1 MEEKEIESNKIS
13 IDSIID
19 TVNNKNEVI
28 QKTKKSELVNEGF
41 FDMLSQ
47 MGVGGNVVMII
58 LFILSFF
65 TIYIL
70 IERYLTLKKITTKDK
85 EVLSSVIDMI
95 KTNNLDEVKEYC
107 KKIDTPFARISI
119 KAIENQN
126 LSQKEISIILENQA
140 KKEIYEIENNVSKLA
155 TISGAAPMIGFLGTV
170 IGMIVAF
177 QEMARQPSVNP
188 TDLASGIYT
197 AMITTAAGLA
207 VGIISYISYNYMVTK
222 IDNIVFNLE
231 HNCEEL
237 IQNILKK

>member
-1 MEEKEIESNKIS
+1 MENFYDYIEKGGIIFS
-13 IDSIID
+13 I
-19 TVNNKNEVI
+19 
-28 QKTKKSELVNEGF
+28 L
-41 FDMLSQ
+41 L
-47 MGVGGNVVMII
+47 
-58 LFILSFF
+58 ILSAVGITLITYKFIEINFF
-65 TIYIL
+65 NDLDLQSFEQDLNDTSNIGDFKQLIDLKPNSDKKIFL
-70 IERYLTLKKITTKDK
+70 IETLNIIEANTSKVLKDQEIQTLLQKKYI
-85 EVLSSVIDMI
+85 
-95 KTNNLDEVKEYC
+95 
-107 KKIDTPFARISI
+107 R
-119 KAIENQN
+119 
-126 LSQKEISIILENQA
+126 SQKFLPSLEIIAQ
-140 KKEIYEIENNVSKLA
+140 VSPL
-155 TISGAAPMIGFLGTV
+155 IGLLGTV